1 MIRLKIFIKLITLIL
16 YTHSSLADNYVE
28 NVSGISELADR
39 SVKAAVSQIN
49 SDTEKVI
56 DNLNTQVEK
65 LNKSKNEIETALD
78 VSIGEAQKTL
88 EFVQES
94 LNIGDMPAAVQSLNL
109 IESVADI
116 AISSV
121 PSLNQI
127 ENISLQEDFSDEE
140 ISALASVTGAM
151 VVEKVLDVQ
160 KMAGQINVVNNAGLD
175 TSNMMN
181 NLDKNGVGIG
191 SVLTN
196 LSEVGVVNVEK
207 ITGKKDFQIESFNTE
222 TFSSMDV
229 VEIGMN
235 PTLMQGALGELPLGA
250 ATKALE
256 TLSKDPNEMMN
267 LDASLITSEA
277 IAESLGLTTT
287 SIAKT
292 MSMKGLSVET
302 ISDVGKDLNIEN
314 ISEISKDIKNQSTIN
329 DLSEIIQTTGLENVT
344 KSIELAFTDETLGVT
359 KAITKNASLISE
371 ALSKKSSN
379 KSLKNENKTLENI
392 ELPENISDTG
402 ILIGAAILA
411 KPNLASGVQGLVAPP
426 EGLKS
431 GGLISESE
439 VSIKSNLTN
448 VDETLSSSKAMKET
462 IGKMT
467 NIEVNKIESLGID
480 KIVDNTGLTPGLV
493 ATIGSVGLNGLDIN
507 KAVAENVAGIGSET
521 IQKISQSIADGTANS
536 QTVADLISSGS
547 VNHGTLGLV
556 GENGVKNLSEA
567 MGIKNEDN
575 ALVSL
580 SGGIVGSGS
589 IESLENIN
597 PKIVESLGIDPSVIT
612 SNAIAETM
620 LGVDLVKMSAAI
632 SNGMSLT
639 AALES
644 SVLEDLGDVETNL
657 AEMALSQSLASGQL
671 ISDENIDVLTDI
683 SGLDSSLVT
692 SNAMAETLGEAASNM
707 ESGMDPDSNAPTN
720 QPGYN
725 AIDPET
731 GAAPK
736 P

>member
-1 MIRLKIFIKLITLIL
+1 MIRFKIFTKLIIFLLFTF
-16 YTHSSLADNYVE
+16 SSLADNYVE
-28 NVSGISELADR
+28 NVSGISELANR

-56 DNLNTQVEK
+56 NNLNNQIEK
-65 LNKSKNEIETALD
+65 LNDSNNDIETALD
-78 VSIGEAQKTL
+78 VSIEEAQKAL
-88 EFVQES
+88 EFVKES
-94 LNIGDMPAAVQSLNL
+94 LNSGDMPAAVQSLNL

-116 AISSV
+116 AINSV

-127 ENISLQEDFSDEE
+127 ENINLQEDFSDEE

-160 KMAGQINVVNNAGLD
+160 KMAGQINVVNKAGLN

-181 NLDKNGVGIG
+181 SLDEKGIGIG
-191 SVLTN
+191 SVISN

-207 ITGKKDFQIESFNTE
+207 ITGKKDFQIENFNTKN
-222 TFSSMDV
+222 FSSMDV
-229 VEIGMN
+229 VEIGMT
-235 PTLMQGALGELPLGA
+235 PTLMQGVLGELPLGA

-256 TLSKDPNEMMN
+256 TLSKDPNEMMS

-277 IAESLGLTTT
+277 IAETLGLTTN

-292 MSMKGLSVET
+292 MSIKGLSVET
-302 ISDVGKDLNIEN
+302 ISDVGKELNIEN
-314 ISEISKDIKNQSTIN
+314 LSEISEDITSQSSLS
-329 DLSEIIQTTGLENVT
+329 DLNEIIQSTGLENVT
-344 KSIELAFTDETLGVT
+344 KSIELAFTDETIGVT
-359 KAITKNASLISE
+359 KAITKNANLISE
-371 ALSKKSSN
+371 ALSKKSA
-379 KSLKNENKTLENI
+379 KKGLKNVDESLATSNAMKET
-392 ELPENISDTG
+392 
-402 ILIGAAILA
+402 LA
-411 KPNLASGVQGLVAPP
+411 KM
-426 EGLKS
+426 
-431 GGLISESE
+431 
-439 VSIKSNLTN
+439 TN
-448 VDETLSSSKAMKET
+448 VDES
-462 IGKMT
+462 
-467 NIEVNKIESLGID
+467 KIEDLGID

-507 KAVAENVAGIGSET
+507 KAVAENVAGVGSET
-521 IQKISQSIADGTANS
+521 IQKLSQSIADGTANS
-536 QTVADLISSGS
+536 QTVADLMSSGT

-567 MGIKNEDN
+567 MGIQNEDN

-597 PKIVESLGIDPSVIT
+597 PEVVEGLGIDPSMIT

-620 LGVDLVKMSAAI
+620 LGVDLVKMSSAI

-639 AALES
+639 EALES
-644 SVLEDLGDVETNL
+644 SALEDLGEVEKNIANL
-657 AEMALSQSLASGQL
+657 ALSQSLASGEL
-671 ISDENIDVLTDI
+671 IKDEDIKVSADI
-683 SGLDSSLVT
+683 SGIDSSLIT
-692 SNAMAETLGEAASNM
+692 SNAMAETLGAAASNM
-707 ESGMDPDSNAPTN
+707 QSGMGMDPNAPTN

-725 AIDPET
+725 AIDPNT
-731 GAAPK
+731 GEAPK

>member
-1 MIRLKIFIKLITLIL
+1 MIRFKIFTKLIIFLLFTF
-16 YTHSSLADNYVE
+16 SSLADNYVE
-28 NVSGISELADR
+28 NVSGISELANR

-56 DNLNTQVEK
+56 NNLNNQIEK
-65 LNKSKNEIETALD
+65 LNDSNNDIETALD
-78 VSIGEAQKTL
+78 VSIEEAQKAL
-88 EFVQES
+88 EFVKES
-94 LNIGDMPAAVQSLNL
+94 LNSGDMPAAVQSLNL

-116 AISSV
+116 AINSV

-127 ENISLQEDFSDEE
+127 ENINLQEDFSDEE

-160 KMAGQINVVNNAGLD
+160 KMAGQINVVNKAGLN

-181 NLDKNGVGIG
+181 SLDEKGIGIG
-191 SVLTN
+191 SVISN

-207 ITGKKDFQIESFNTE
+207 ITGKKDFQIENFNTE
-222 TFSSMDV
+222 NFSSMDV
-229 VEIGMN
+229 VEIGMT

-256 TLSKDPNEMMN
+256 TLSKDPNEMMS

-277 IAESLGLTTT
+277 IAETLGLTTN

-292 MSMKGLSVET
+292 MSIKGLSVET
-302 ISDVGKDLNIEN
+302 ISDVGKELNIEN
-314 ISEISKDIKNQSTIN
+314 LSEISEEITSQSSLS
-329 DLSEIIQTTGLENVT
+329 DLNEIIQSTV
-344 KSIELAFTDETLGVT
+344 
-359 KAITKNASLISE
+359 
-371 ALSKKSSN
+371 
-379 KSLKNENKTLENI
+379 ENI
-392 ELPENISDTG
+392 ELPEKISDTG

-426 EGLKS
+426 DGLKS
-431 GGLISESE
+431 GGLISDSDISVE
-439 VSIKSNLTN
+439 SNLTN
-448 VDETLSSSKAMKET
+448 VDESLATSNAMKET
-462 IGKMT
+462 LAKMT
-467 NIEVNKIESLGID
+467 NIDESKIEDLGID

-507 KAVAENVAGIGSET
+507 KAVAENVAGVGSET
-521 IQKISQSIADGTANS
+521 IQKLSQSIADGTANS
-536 QTVADLISSGS
+536 QTVADLMSSGT

-567 MGIKNEDN
+567 MGIQNEDN

-597 PKIVESLGIDPSVIT
+597 PEIVEGLGIDPSMIT

-620 LGVDLVKMSAAI
+620 LGVDLVKMSSAI

-639 AALES
+639 EALES
-644 SVLEDLGDVETNL
+644 SALEDLGEVEKNIANL
-657 AEMALSQSLASGQL
+657 ALSQSLASGEL
-671 ISDENIDVLTDI
+671 IKDEDIKVSADI
-683 SGLDSSLVT
+683 SGIDSSLIT
-692 SNAMAETLGEAASNM
+692 SNAMAETLGAAASNM
-707 ESGMDPDSNAPTN
+707 QSGMGMDPNAPTN

-725 AIDPET
+725 AIDPNT
-731 GAAPK
+731 GEAPK

>member
-1 MIRLKIFIKLITLIL
+1 MIKLKIFIKIIISLLFTF
-16 YTHSSLADNYVE
+16 SSLAENYVK
-28 NVSGISELADR
+28 NVSGISELADK

-49 SDTEKVI
+49 NDTEKVI
-56 DNLNTQVEK
+56 NNLNNEVEK
-65 LNKSKNEIETALD
+65 LNVSENDIENALD
-78 VSIGEAQKTL
+78 VSIGEAQKAL

-94 LNIGDMPAAVQSLNL
+94 LNSGDMPAAVQSLNL

-116 AISSV
+116 AINSV
-121 PSLNQI
+121 PTINQLD
-127 ENISLQEDFSDEE
+127 NINLKEEFSEEE

-160 KMAGQINVVNNAGLD
+160 KMAGQINVVNKAGLD

-256 TLSKDPNEMMN
+256 TLSKDPNEIMN

-277 IAESLGLTTT
+277 IAETLGLTTN

-292 MSMKGLSVET
+292 MSLKGLSVET
-302 ISDVGKDLNIEN
+302 ISDVGKNLSIEN
-314 ISEISKDIKNQSTIN
+314 ISEISDEITTQSSLS
-329 DLSEIIQTTGLENVT
+329 DLSEIIQSTGLENVT
-344 KSIELAFTDETLGVT
+344 ESIELAFTDETIGVT
-359 KAITKNASLISE
+359 KAITANVSLISE
-371 ALSKKSSN
+371 ALSKKSVN
-379 KSLKNENKTLENI
+379 KGLKNDSETLESI

-402 ILIGAAILA
+402 ILVGAAILA

-426 EGLKS
+426 EGLTS
-431 GGLISESE
+431 GGLISDTNISVE
-439 VSIKSNLTN
+439 SNLTN
-448 VDETLSSSKAMKET
+448 VDETLATSNAMKET
-462 IGKMT
+462 LGKMT
-467 NIEVNKIESLGID
+467 NIEINKIEDLGID

-521 IQKISQSIADGTANS
+521 IQKISQSINDGTANS
-536 QTVADLISSGS
+536 QTVADLIASGS

-556 GENGVKNLSEA
+556 GEDGVKNLSEA

-589 IESLENIN
+589 VESLENIN
-597 PKIVESLGIDPSVIT
+597 PEVVQSLGIDPSMIT

-632 SNGMSLT
+632 SNGMNLT
-639 AALES
+639 DALES
-644 SVLEDLGDVETNL
+644 SALEDLGEVEKNI

-671 ISDENIDVLTDI
+671 ISDEDIEVSADI
-683 SGLDSSLVT
+683 SGLDQSLVT
-692 SNAMAETLGEAASNM
+692 SNAMAETLGAAASNM
-707 ESGMDPDSNAPTN
+707 ESGMALDPNAPTN

-731 GAAPK
+731 GEAPK

>member
-1 MIRLKIFIKLITLIL
+1 MIRSKIFVKLIIFLFFT
-16 YTHSSLADNYVE
+16 YSSLADNYVE
-28 NVSGISELADR
+28 NVSGISELANR

-56 DNLNTQVEK
+56 DNLNNQVEK
-65 LNKSKNEIETALD
+65 LDDPKNDIEIALD
-78 VSIGEAQKTL
+78 VSIGEAQKAL
-88 EFVQES
+88 EFVKES
-94 LNIGDMPAAVQSLNL
+94 LNSGDMPAAVQSLNL

-127 ENISLQEDFSDEE
+127 ENINLQEDFSNEE

-160 KMAGQINVVNNAGLD
+160 KMAGQINVVNKAGLD

-181 NLDKNGVGIG
+181 NLDQNGIGIG
-191 SVLTN
+191 SVITN
-196 LSEVGVVNVEK
+196 LSDVGVVNVEK
-207 ITGKKDFQIESFNTE
+207 ITGKKDFQIENFNTE
-222 TFSSMDV
+222 NFSSMDV

-250 ATKALE
+250 TTKALE
-256 TLSKDPNEMMN
+256 TLSKDPNEMIN

-277 IAESLGLTTT
+277 IAETLGLTTN

-292 MSMKGLSVET
+292 MSSKGLSVET
-302 ISDVGKDLNIEN
+302 IANVGKELNIEN
-314 ISEISKDIKNQSTIN
+314 ISEISEEITNQSSIS
-329 DLSEIIQTTGLENVT
+329 DLSEIIQSTGLENVT

-371 ALSKKSSN
+371 ALSKKSS
-379 KSLKNENKTLENI
+379 KKGLKNENKTLENI
-392 ELPENISDTG
+392 ELPENTSDTG

-431 GGLISESE
+431 GGLISDSE
-439 VSIKSNLTN
+439 VSLDSNLTD
-448 VDETLSSSKAMKET
+448 VDESLATSNAMKET
-462 IGKMT
+462 LGKMT
-467 NIEVNKIESLGID
+467 NIEEDKIADLGID

-493 ATIGSVGLNGLDIN
+493 ATIGSVGLNGLDVN
-507 KAVAENVAGIGSET
+507 KAVAANVAGIGSET
-521 IQKISQSIADGTANS
+521 IQKISKSIADGTANS

-556 GENGVKNLSEA
+556 GENGIKNLSEA
-567 MGIKNEDN
+567 MGIENEDN
-575 ALVSL
+575 ALVGL

-589 IESLENIN
+589 VKSLENIN
-597 PKIVESLGIDPSVIT
+597 PEVVEGLGIDPSMIT

-620 LGVDLVKMSAAI
+620 LGVDLVKMSSAI

-639 AALES
+639 DALES
-644 SVLEDLGDVETNL
+644 SALKDLGEVEKNI
-657 AEMALSQSLASGQL
+657 ADMALSQSLASGEL
-671 ISDENIDVLTDI
+671 VKDEDIQVSADI
-683 SGLDSSLVT
+683 SGIDSSLIT
-692 SNAMAETLGEAASNM
+692 SNAMAETLGTAASNM
-707 ESGMDPDSNAPTN
+707 KSGMGMDPNAPTN

-725 AIDPET
+725 AIDPNT
-731 GAAPK
+731 GEAPK

>member
-1 MIRLKIFIKLITLIL
+1 MIKLKIFITLITFFLF
-16 YTHSSLADNYVE
+16 TFSSLAENYVE
-28 NVSGISELADR
+28 NVSGISELADK

-49 SDTEKVI
+49 NDTEKVI
-56 DNLNTQVEK
+56 NNLNNQIEK
-65 LNKSKNEIETALD
+65 LNDSNNDIETALD
-78 VSIGEAQKTL
+78 VSIEEAQKAL
-88 EFVQES
+88 EFVKES
-94 LNIGDMPAAVQSLNL
+94 LNSGDMPAAVQSLNL

-116 AISSV
+116 AINSV

-127 ENISLQEDFSDEE
+127 ENINLQEDFSDEE

-160 KMAGQINVVNNAGLD
+160 KMAGQINVVNKAGLN
-175 TSNMMN
+175 TSNMMKS
-181 NLDKNGVGIG
+181 LDEKGIGIG
-191 SVLTN
+191 SVISN

-207 ITGKKDFQIESFNTE
+207 ITGKKDFQIENFNTE
-222 TFSSMDV
+222 NFSSMDV
-229 VEIGMN
+229 VEIGMT

-256 TLSKDPNEMMN
+256 TLSKDPNEMMS

-277 IAESLGLTTT
+277 IAETLGLTTN

-292 MSMKGLSVET
+292 MSIKGLSVET
-302 ISDVGKDLNIEN
+302 ISDVGKELNIEN
-314 ISEISKDIKNQSTIN
+314 LSEISEEIKSQSSLS
-329 DLSEIIQTTGLENVT
+329 DLNEIIQSTGLENVT
-344 KSIELAFTDETLGVT
+344 KSIELAFTDETIGVT
-359 KAITKNASLISE
+359 KAITKNANLISE
-371 ALSKKSSN
+371 ALSKKSA
-379 KSLKNENKTLENI
+379 KKGLKNDNNTLENI
-392 ELPENISDTG
+392 ELPGNISDTG

-426 EGLKS
+426 DGLKS
-431 GGLISESE
+431 GGLISDSDISVE
-439 VSIKSNLTN
+439 SNLTN
-448 VDETLSSSKAMKET
+448 VDESLATSNAMKET
-462 IGKMT
+462 LAKMT
-467 NIEVNKIESLGID
+467 NIDESKIEDLGID

-507 KAVAENVAGIGSET
+507 KAVAENVAGVGSET
-521 IQKISQSIADGTANS
+521 IQKLSQSIADGTANS
-536 QTVADLISSGS
+536 QTVADLMSSGT

-567 MGIKNEDN
+567 MGIQNEDN

-597 PKIVESLGIDPSVIT
+597 PEIVEGLGIDPSMIT

-620 LGVDLVKMSAAI
+620 LGVDLVKMSSAI

-639 AALES
+639 EALES
-644 SVLEDLGDVETNL
+644 SALEDLGEVEKNIANL
-657 AEMALSQSLASGQL
+657 ALSQSLASGEL
-671 ISDENIDVLTDI
+671 IKDEDIKVSADI
-683 SGLDSSLVT
+683 SGIDSSLIT
-692 SNAMAETLGEAASNM
+692 SNAMAETLGAAASNM
-707 ESGMDPDSNAPTN
+707 QSGMGMDPNAPTN

-731 GAAPK
+731 GEAPK

>member
-1 MIRLKIFIKLITLIL
+1 MIRFKIFTKLIIFLLFTF
-16 YTHSSLADNYVE
+16 SSLADNYVE
-28 NVSGISELADR
+28 NVSGISELANR

-56 DNLNTQVEK
+56 NNLNNQIEK
-65 LNKSKNEIETALD
+65 LNDSNNDIETALD
-78 VSIGEAQKTL
+78 VSIEEAQKAL
-88 EFVQES
+88 EFVKES
-94 LNIGDMPAAVQSLNL
+94 LNSGDMPAAVQSLNL

-116 AISSV
+116 AINSV

-127 ENISLQEDFSDEE
+127 ENINLQEDFSDEE

-160 KMAGQINVVNNAGLD
+160 KMAGQINVVNKAGLN

-181 NLDKNGVGIG
+181 SLDEKGIGIG
-191 SVLTN
+191 SVISN

-207 ITGKKDFQIESFNTE
+207 ITGKKDFQIENFNTE
-222 TFSSMDV
+222 NFSSMDV
-229 VEIGMN
+229 VEIGMT

-256 TLSKDPNEMMN
+256 TLSKDPNEMMS

-277 IAESLGLTTT
+277 IAETLGLTTN

-292 MSMKGLSVET
+292 MSIKGLSVET
-302 ISDVGKDLNIEN
+302 ISDVGKELNIEN
-314 ISEISKDIKNQSTIN
+314 LSEISEDITSQSSLS
-329 DLSEIIQTTGLENVT
+329 DLNEIIQSTGLENVT
-344 KSIELAFTDETLGVT
+344 KSIELAFTDETIGVT
-359 KAITKNASLISE
+359 KAITKNANLISE
-371 ALSKKSSN
+371 ALSKKSA
-379 KSLKNENKTLENI
+379 KKGLKNDNNTLENI

-411 KPNLASGVQGLVAPP
+411 KPNLASGIQGLVAPP

-431 GGLISESE
+431 GGLISDSDISVE
-439 VSIKSNLTN
+439 SNLTN
-448 VDETLSSSKAMKET
+448 VDESLATSNAMKET
-462 IGKMT
+462 LAKMT
-467 NIEVNKIESLGID
+467 NIDESKIEDLGID

-507 KAVAENVAGIGSET
+507 KAVAENVAGVGSET
-521 IQKISQSIADGTANS
+521 IQKLSQSIADGTANS
-536 QTVADLISSGS
+536 QTVADLMSSGT

-567 MGIKNEDN
+567 MGIQNEDN

-597 PKIVESLGIDPSVIT
+597 PEVVEGLGIDPSMIT

-620 LGVDLVKMSAAI
+620 LGVDLVKMSSAI

-639 AALES
+639 EALES
-644 SVLEDLGDVETNL
+644 SALEDLGEVEKNIANL
-657 AEMALSQSLASGQL
+657 ALSQSLASGEL
-671 ISDENIDVLTDI
+671 IKDEDIKVSADI
-683 SGLDSSLVT
+683 SGIDSSLIT
-692 SNAMAETLGEAASNM
+692 SNAMAETLGAAASNM
-707 ESGMDPDSNAPTN
+707 QSGMGMDPNAPTN

-725 AIDPET
+725 AIDPNT
-731 GAAPK
+731 GEAPK